1 MAWQDV
7 KRLVKQQQEIWTEVK
22 ESLEE
27 KKNSISEK
35 VLQRLTPKPKNF
47 IQTPKLK
54 QFAGEEIVW
63 KVPSKTV
70 PAPLF
75 FKMSNKVL
83 SESES

>member
-1 MAWQDV
+1 MAWRGKMLRDLSNNNKKFEQ
-7 KRLVKQQQEIWTEVK
+7 KSK

-75 FKMSNKVL
+75 FKMSYEV
-83 SESES
+83 